1 MDSYREKRMPKLQKE
16 SDQKSQSCEIFENFE
31 SVKNLT
37 SGSQGVSSFRCW
49 SHNFPKIFVK
59 FSTLK
64 KDVRKIYPQ
73 SLPLTVADN
82 SENEQLRKVNEEQS
96 KKISNFQREIT
107 ILEEKLKEKDAELEK
122 RKTEL
127 SHLRKGSKLTPV
139 QPGLLH
145 EVLFDFRL
153 EPQDRKLAILPC
165 NRPYFG
171 TEFYIGLQKK
181 SLATFRYSLYI

>member
-1 MDSYREKRMPKLQKE
+1 MCNMLRGSNIGWQTWNCRSCQLWSYIWKILHWRVDSYWKKRMPELQKE
-16 SDQKSQSCEIFENFE
+16 SNQKSQSCEIVFFLLLFWNCISRKTLLIYNFDIRNFVTIWLLSCRWKEITISNENF
-31 SVKNLT
+31 T
-37 SGSQGVSSFRCW
+37 
-49 SHNFPKIFVK
+49 
-59 FSTLK
+59 TLK

-127 SHLRKGSKLTPV
+127 SHLRQGSK
-139 QPGLLH
+139 
-145 EVLFDFRL
+145 
-153 EPQDRKLAILPC
+153 I
-165 NRPYFG
+165 N
-171 TEFYIGLQKK
+171 I
-181 SLATFRYSLYI
+181 